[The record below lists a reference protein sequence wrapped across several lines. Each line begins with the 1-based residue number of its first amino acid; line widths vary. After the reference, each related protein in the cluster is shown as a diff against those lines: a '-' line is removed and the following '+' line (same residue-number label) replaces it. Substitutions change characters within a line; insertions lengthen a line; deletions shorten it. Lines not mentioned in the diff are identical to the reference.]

1 MERYLDFERYGE
13 LGGRLDGGR
22 FARAEFS
29 ARMKIDELTHGRLE
43 SVPDE
48 SPTWEKVRM
57 LVLELVERGWLGDLD
72 GVDLKSQ
79 SDEGTSETYES
90 VDGKADA
97 MTRQYLGNE
106 KTPDGVWLIN
116 PTGVMFGSAVRA

>member
-1 MERYLDFERYGE
+1 MYLDFDRYRE
-13 LGGRLDGGR
+13 MGGKLARGL
-22 FARAEFS
+22 FTRAEFS
-29 ARMKIDELTHGRLE
+29 ARMKIDDLTRGRLE
-43 SVPDE
+43 SVPPE

-72 GVDLKSQ
+72 GADLKSQ

-90 VDGKADA
+90 TEGKADA

-106 KTPDGVWLIN
+106 KTPDGVWLVN